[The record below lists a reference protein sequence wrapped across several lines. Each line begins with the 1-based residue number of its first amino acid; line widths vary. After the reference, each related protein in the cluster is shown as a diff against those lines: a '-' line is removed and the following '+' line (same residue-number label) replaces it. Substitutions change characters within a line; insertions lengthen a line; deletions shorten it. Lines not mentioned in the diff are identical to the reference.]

1 MRELLL
7 ELRSFFGTILIF
19 QENERTFKGGKICFT
34 ITTVQLSINEKL
46 NKKKRRWDP
55 FYCTYMTGNKH

>member
-7 ELRSFFGTILIF
+7 ESRSFFGTILIF

-46 NKKKRRWDP
+46 NKKKRWDP
-55 FYCTYMTGNKH
+55 FTVHI